1 MFRPM
6 RRYKQQLPREACLEL
21 LRREKRGVLSLLGD
35 DGYPYGVPIDFWYCP
50 EDGCLYFH
58 CAGEGH
64 KIDAM
69 DRCDKVS
76 FCVCSQGEAIE
87 GDWALGFESVIVFG
101 RLSRVEEPE
110 RIPAVLRGLTEKFTD
125 DHAYIDRE
133 IRTHIHHVQ
142 CLVLRPEHITGKR
155 VTES

>member
-6 RRYKQQLPREACLEL
+6 RRCKQQLPREVCLEL
-21 LRREKRGVLSLLGD
+21 LQREKRGVLSLIGD
-35 DGYPYGVPIDFWYCP
+35 EGYPYGVPLDFWYNP
-50 EDGCLYFH
+50 QDGC
-58 CAGEGH
+58 
-64 KIDAM
+64 
-69 DRCDKVS
+69 R
-76 FCVCSQGEAIE
+76 VCSQGEPIE
-87 GDWALGFESVIVFG
+87 GDWALKFRSVIVFG